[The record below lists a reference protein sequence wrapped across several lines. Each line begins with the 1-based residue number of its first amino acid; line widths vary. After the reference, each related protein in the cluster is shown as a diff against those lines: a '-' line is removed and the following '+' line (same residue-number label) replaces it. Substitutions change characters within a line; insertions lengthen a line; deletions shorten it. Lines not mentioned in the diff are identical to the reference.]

1 MNEQD
6 AWEDSKLVTALQ
18 AIAKYEDRETQ
29 RMKKDPVF
37 KGLRTTPYWIWS
49 DIPVEPSTINKL
61 VLAGLVRRL
70 GRRHCYLKDRKA
82 VEAKLKS
89 LLLAGLKKPKVKV
102 ESRKSLA
109 IPKDLFDVIEGFED
123 LKDFIKIVLAA
134 DHPVHVL
141 LEGPPGTA
149 KSLMLMELE
158 RIGATFVTAGTATQV
173 GIRDLL
179 FDELPRIL
187 VIDELEKINNTKDL
201 STLLTWMESGR
212 VIITKHNQHEERN
225 GEGIVFAACNSS
237 AKFPPELMDRFQV
250 FKLKPYT
257 DEQFI
262 RVVTGYLTKRKK
274 VKKVLAEYIANR
286 VNEMSISVREAIRL
300 STLAKSTKDVDRI
313 LAITRRY
320 QS

>member
-1 MNEQD
+1 MEQD
-6 AWEDSKLVTALQ
+6 VWEDPELVSTLK
-18 AIAKYEDRETQ
+18 AIVKYEDKESK
-29 RMKKDPVF
+29 RMKKDPMF
-37 KGLRTTPYWIWS
+37 KGYKTTPYWIWS
-49 DIPVEPSTINKL
+49 DIPVKPSIINKL
-61 VLAGLVRRL
+61 ILVGLVGCL
-70 GRRHCYLKDRKA
+70 GKRHRYLKEREVVREKL
-82 VEAKLKS
+82 ESLAKPV
-89 LLLAGLKKPKVKV
+89 KPKTKPKAKRT
-102 ESRKSLA
+102 ST
-109 IPKDLFDVIEGFED
+109 IPKDLFDIVEGFED
-123 LKDFIKIVLAA
+123 IKDFIRMVLAA

-158 RIGATFVTAGTATQV
+158 RMGAIFVTAGTATQV

-187 VIDELEKINNTKDL
+187 VIDELEKINNSKDL

-212 VIITKHNQHEERN
+212 VIITKHNQHEERT

-237 AKFPPELMDRFQV
+237 AKFPPELLDRFQV

-274 VKKVLAEYIANR
+274 VKKVLAEYIAKR
-286 VNEMSISVREAIRL
+286 INEMSISVREAVRL
-300 STLAKSTKDVDRI
+300 STLAKTPKDVDRI
-313 LAITRRY
+313 LTITRRY